1 MYYDDFYN
9 EPSEFEQQIYEF
21 KQALVKAVKE
31 EYQEELETL
40 RKENAE
46 LADFKSKKDELE
58 RAHREALHEFEK
70 KKAEIERSAKHM
82 RLVELLSENMLAG
95 WFAKTKYTEKPKC
108 DLCDEKRQITYTKP
122 SGAKASEP
130 CYVCGS
136 SEHTLVPEEIEVYKF
151 TQRKSRWGDE
161 YPQIKKYYK
170 RKEGQDWDDFEA
182 CRETY
187 AGQPFEEIN
196 NRTVFLTF
204 EDCQSYCDWIN
215 EKGYQT

>member
-31 EYQEELETL
+31 EHQEELEAL

-58 RAHREALHEFEK
+58 RAHREALREFEK
-70 KKAEIERSAKHM
+70 KKAEIEIRAKHM
-82 RLVELLSENMLAG
+82 RLVELLSENMLVG

-136 SEHTLVPEEIEVYKF
+136 TEQTLVPEEIEVYKL
-151 TQRKSRWGDE
+151 TQKKSGWGGE
-161 YPQIKKYYK
+161 YPRIERYYT
-170 RKEGQDWDDFEA
+170 RKEEEDGDNFEA
-182 CRETY
+182 YRDAY
-187 AGQPFEEIN
+187 AGQPFEKIN
-196 NRTVFLTF
+196 NYRMVFLTF
-204 EDCQSYCDWIN
+204 EDCQSYCDWSN
-215 EKGYQT
+215 ERRKP